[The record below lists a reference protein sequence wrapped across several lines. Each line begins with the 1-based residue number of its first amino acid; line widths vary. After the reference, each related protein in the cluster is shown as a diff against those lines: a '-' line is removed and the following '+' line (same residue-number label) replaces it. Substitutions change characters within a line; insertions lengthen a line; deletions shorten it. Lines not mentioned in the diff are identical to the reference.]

1 MVGLGVEVRRMIR
14 PVTKKDAGVLVR
26 SLFASLSVPTVAG
39 RPRRRRLVMLV
50 GVLTVVLAGAAGA
63 AAWRVDQLDD
73 RDSAGV
79 EAVAA
84 VRERV
89 PLLLSYRYATLE
101 EDLDTALDQTA
112 GDFTDEYGDLIDD
125 VVRSAATDRRIIT
138 EANVNAAGVVSI
150 EGDDEVVVLVFL
162 TQSTTSRNTPDPAI
176 SGSRV
181 EVTMRRVGSD
191 WLIAGLET
199 R

>member
-1 MVGLGVEVRRMIR
+1 MIR

-39 RPRRRRLVMLV
+39 SPRRRRLVMLV